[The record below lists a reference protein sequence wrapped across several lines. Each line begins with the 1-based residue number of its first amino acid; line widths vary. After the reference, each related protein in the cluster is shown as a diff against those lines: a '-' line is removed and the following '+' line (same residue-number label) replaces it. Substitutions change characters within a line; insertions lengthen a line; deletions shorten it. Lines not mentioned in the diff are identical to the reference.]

1 MNNGA
6 CKNVIGIA
14 AKNEEGIENQSGQ
27 WSVCEVMLQLLW
39 RSL

>member
-6 CKNVIGIA
+6 CRYVMGLA

-27 WSVCEVMLQLLW
+27 WSVCEVILRLLW
-39 RSL
+39 RIL